1 MDTSY
6 LYLEQEIVL
15 VSDLVNILVQ
25 DRDNGLVSFSEYKPV
40 IDMLVDL
47 GEKILYTFSLFN
59 RGEISRE
66 IMLKTHSDTTEIIFD
81 VTLDD
86 YVSEKIS
93 EHLVEILEIISDIIS
108 DEEII
113 DEVLLEMLYKTWCS
127 ARVKIKQK

>member
-25 DRDNGLVSFSEYKPV
+25 DRDNGLVSFSDYKPV

-81 VTLDD
+81 VALDD

-93 EHLVEILEIISDIIS
+93 GHLVEILEIISDIIS
-108 DEEII
+108 DKEII
-113 DEVLLEMLYKTWCS
+113 DEILLEMLYKTWCS